1 MSVTFFSG
9 FSNKIEAFEFIAE
22 NIFTGFQVKNKIC
35 VAFKNSEELG
45 DFNSLRDRKFF
56 ETKKIEFL
64 CIKNLS
70 LITEQIEEGF
80 DEIHIFSDK
89 ILDLNEVA
97 NENTFVYTLQSD
109 EEINNASRKL
119 YANLKDKGIN
129 VIHEAV

>member
-1 MSVTFFSG
+1 
-9 FSNKIEAFEFIAE
+9 
-22 NIFTGFQVKNKIC
+22 
-35 VAFKNSEELG
+35 
-45 DFNSLRDRKFF
+45 
-56 ETKKIEFL
+56 
-64 CIKNLS
+64 
-70 LITEQIEEGF
+70 LITEQVEEGF

-89 ILDLNEVA
+89 ILDLNEVS